1 MILKKALVQQR
12 KSLVLTLLKQTP
24 KFALSLHQN
33 GDENYLYVNKTEICK
48 FKVCGNIL
56 WYQFCLGSISK
67 DFTKD
72 EMGEIYLNSTVYE
85 FSVDHSS
92 IQKKKIYLI
101 FTNI

>member
-1 MILKKALVQQR
+1 M
-12 KSLVLTLLKQTP
+12 
-24 KFALSLHQN
+24 
-33 GDENYLYVNKTEICK
+33 NKTEICK

-92 IQKKKIYLI
+92 IQKKKDILNIHKYL
-101 FTNI
+101 TKDNKRK